1 MIKIADTEQ
10 MFVKI
15 VLVLRWYSLTL
26 ICFPNMQDKNRSNV
40 NNIFFVSEVTSSSFL
55 KTSSRVDRSYVLK

>member
-26 ICFPNMQDKNRSNV
+26 ICFHNMQDKNRSNV
-40 NNIFFVSEVTSSSFL
+40 NNIFFVSEVTSSFFL